1 MVRRLLACSLLVSA
15 CGGAPSVDPVVPS
28 YEPEGQAKC
37 QVHASQDRP
46 LVIEWPS
53 NDRVA
58 LESRLQ
64 RGVVAVRYEG
74 CEMQVLRCGAE
85 IPYRYQG
92 VTFASEQVTI
102 EDVDTLY
109 ANLPLGAIEL
119 EGKLEEAGRLDVEMT
134 VAGRYEAT
142 EDEVERSQLEGDQ
155 CDMATHVVAAVNVG
169 AFSLSAGGRAT
180 QEGRIGVM
188 GSGGGSRRHALRKQ
202 LKQGGDVAQCAVAGL
217 DDTSPPEGCGA
228 LLRLEVVPVGEPRL
242 ASPTCPD
249 GWRWAGSQCVRNQPV
264 ARVTPSPSP
273 EPAPSPSPI
282 SLPDDDDGLGAGT
295 TTLIVL
301 GALAANALWI
311 VPVVVSAQNDA
322 EPNVLSA
329 SPTRDGNID
338 EAPLGG
344 LKVEF

>member
-15 CGGAPSVDPVVPS
+15 CGGVPSADPVVPA
-28 YEPEGQAKC
+28 YEPEGQTKC

-58 LESRLQ
+58 LESRLRQ
-64 RGVVAVRYEG
+64 GVVAVRYEG

-85 IPYRYQG
+85 VPYRYQG
-92 VTFASEQVTI
+92 VTYASEQVTI

-119 EGKLEEAGRLDVEMT
+119 EGKLEEAGRLDVAMT
-134 VAGRYEAT
+134 VAGRYEAA
-142 EDEVERSQLEGDQ
+142 EGQVKRGQLEGDQ
-155 CDMATHVVAAVNVG
+155 CELATHVVAAVNVG
-169 AFSLSAGGRAT
+169 AFSLTAGGRASK
-180 QEGRIGVM
+180 EGRVGVM
-188 GSGGGSRRHALRKQ
+188 GSDSGRRRHALRSE
-202 LKQGGDVAQCAVAGL
+202 LKRGGDVAQCAVAGR
-217 DDTSPPEGCGA
+217 DDTEPPEGCGA

-242 ASPTCPD
+242 ASPTCPS
-249 GWRWAGSQCVRNQPV
+249 GWRWTGSQCVRKEPL
-264 ARVTPSPSP
+264 A
-273 EPAPSPSPI
+273 PAPVSPDPAPKPPPVT
-282 SLPDDDDGLGAGT
+282 LPDDDGMGAGT
-295 TTLIVL
+295 TALIVL

-311 VPVVVSAQNDA
+311 VPVAISAQS
-322 EPNVLSA
+322 SA
-329 SPTRDGNID
+329 DPDVQAAAPTRDGGID

>member
-1 MVRRLLACSLLVSA
+1 MVRRLLAGSLLLSA
-15 CGGAPSVDPVVPS
+15 CGGTFSVAPVVPA
-28 YEPEGQAKC
+28 YEPENQAKC

-58 LESRLQ
+58 LESRLL

-85 IPYRYQG
+85 VPYRYQG
-92 VTFASEQVTI
+92 VTYASEQVTI

-119 EGKLEEAGRLDVEMT
+119 EGKLEETGRLDVAMT

-142 EDEVERSQLEGDQ
+142 ESQIERRQLEGDQ
-155 CDMATHVVAAVNVG
+155 CDLATHVVAAVNVG
-169 AFSLSAGGRAT
+169 AFSLTAGGRT
-180 QEGRIGVM
+180 SQEGRIGVM
-188 GSGGGSRRHALRKQ
+188 GSDGGRRRNALRSE
-202 LKQGGDVAQCAVAGL
+202 LKRGGDVAQCAVASR
-217 DDTSPPEGCGA
+217 DDTTPPEGCGA

-242 ASPTCPD
+242 ASPTCPR
-249 GWRWAGSQCVRNQPV
+249 GWRWTGSQCVRDQPLAEV
-264 ARVTPSPSP
+264 APSPD
-273 EPAPSPSPI
+273 PAPSPSPI
-282 SLPDDDDGLGAGT
+282 TMPDDDDGLDAGT

-301 GALAANALWI
+301 GALAGNALWI
-311 VPVVVSAQNDA
+311 VPVVLNAQENA
-322 EPNVLSA
+322 EPNVQAA